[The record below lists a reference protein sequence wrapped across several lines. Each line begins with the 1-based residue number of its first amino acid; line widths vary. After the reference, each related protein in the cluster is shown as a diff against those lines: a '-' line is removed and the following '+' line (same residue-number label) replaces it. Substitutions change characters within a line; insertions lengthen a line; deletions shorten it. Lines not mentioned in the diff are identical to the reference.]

1 MTKRGK
7 CGTFNSYK
15 GGSSSVGRASASQA
29 GGRGFD
35 SRLPLHL
42 IVYLGDEVYAV
53 VRIGGMQYRVAPQER
68 LRVPR
73 LQADEG
79 QTLKFKEVLLVEVD
93 GDVLVGTPT
102 VRSASV
108 RAKVLGHGKGEKVIV
123 FKMKRRK
130 KYRRKRGHRQ
140 PYTEIIVEDI
150 TLEEEGDGT

>member
-1 MTKRGK
+1 
-7 CGTFNSYK
+7 
-15 GGSSSVGRASASQA
+15 
-29 GGRGFD
+29 
-35 SRLPLHL
+35 
-42 IVYLGDEVYAV
+42 VYAV

-73 LQADEG
+73 LRAEEG
-79 QTLKFKEVLLVEVD
+79 QTLEFKDVLLVEAD
-93 GDVLVGTPT
+93 GEVLVGTPT

-140 PYTEIIVEDI
+140 PYTEVLVEDI
-150 TLEEEGDGT
+150 KLEEVEGDGT